1 MEDERVGDD
10 EYDYEYEDD
19 DIDDDDMAAGDS
31 GGGGASAGGG
41 GAAGSGKGAAGGG
54 GGGAS
59 SAAEA
64 EVDLALRDETAVA
77 FVDQAQLKVLMSKV
91 VSDIRYVQV
100 CPVVCKVGE
109 TQNTAVLVGVM
120 QHADLTFNHTRG
132 VFASCFVK
140 GGTGGVV

>member
-1 MEDERVGDD
+1 MEDERVADD
-10 EYDYEYEDD
+10 EEYDYEYEDD

-41 GAAGSGKGAAGGG
+41 AAGSGKGAGGGG

-64 EVDLALRDETAVA
+64 EVDVALRDETAVA

-91 VSDIRYVQV
+91 VSDIRYVLYIVQLDRSG
-100 CPVVCKVGE
+100 CDASSCGYS
-109 TQNTAVLVGVM
+109 TSLF
-120 QHADLTFNHTRG
+120 AD
-132 VFASCFVK
+132 A
-140 GGTGGVV
+140 